1 MSRLHI
7 DTLDTS
13 STPLVDSCVTLLFNA
28 FASPELYGTQRLAEE
43 LRDAPP
49 PFYRQF
55 FIAVVAGEIVGIG
68 GIKAADWAS
77 HTHLLY
83 LSAVAPSHRRQG
95 IGRRLVEAR
104 LDWVMQQFPHGR
116 ILVSSAKAR
125 RFRELGFAPVARSG
139 IDGRQ
144 LMLRRF

>member
-1 MSRLHI
+1 MTRLRI
-7 DTLDTS
+7 DTLDS
-13 STPLVDSCVTLLFNA
+13 SSPPLVESCVTLLFNA
-28 FASPELYGTQRLAEE
+28 FACPDLYGTQRLGEE
-43 LRDAPP
+43 LRNAPP

-55 FIAVVAGEIVGIG
+55 FIAVTDGEIVGVG

-77 HTHLLY
+77 NTHLLY

-104 LDWVMQQFPHGR
+104 IAWVMKQFAHGR
-116 ILVSSAKAR
+116 ILVSSTKNR
-125 RFRELGFAPVARSG
+125 RFRELDFVPVPKSG

-144 LMLRRF
+144 LMIRRF